1 MSSKKTDRLINIF
14 SKYVLNLYSILFNS
28 QTRQQGNSPLA
39 LRPLRRSYQ
48 VLLYPINQ
56 KWYKT
61 YSRLNT
67 LILIWKWLLS
77 FVIIIAIQNDLY
89 CHSCYIYFKNKLQ
102 KRSMMWYFK
111 RQILFF
117 IQFFCW
123 NFAKVFLTNVNPRG
137 QL

>member
-14 SKYVLNLYSILFNS
+14 SKYFLNLYSILFYS
-28 QTRQQGNSPLA
+28 QIRQQGNSPLA
-39 LRPLRRSYQ
+39 LRPLSRSCQ

-89 CHSCYIYFKNKLQ
+89 CRSCYIYLKKKVAKKKHDVILQ
-102 KRSMMWYFK
+102 TSNSSFHS
-111 RQILFF
+111 IFLLE
-117 IQFFCW
+117 FCKGIF
-123 NFAKVFLTNVNPRG
+123 NQR
-137 QL
+137 

>member
-14 SKYVLNLYSILFNS
+14 SKYFLNFYSILFYS
-28 QTRQQGNSPLA
+28 QTCQQGNSPLA
-39 LRPLRRSYQ
+39 LWPLSRSCQ

-77 FVIIIAIQNDLY
+77 FVVIIAIQNDLY
-89 CHSCYIYFKNKLQ
+89 CRSCYIYLKKSSKEEAWCDTSNVKFFFSFNFSVRILQ
-102 KRSMMWYFK
+102 RYF
-111 RQILFF
+111 
-117 IQFFCW
+117 
-123 NFAKVFLTNVNPRG
+123 
-137 QL
+137 